1 MFISIPV
8 EFFIPGLLSEGFRYN
23 SKSNAMEYDSGENNV
38 IESFNKDHIRDE
50 EFCEIPNIVYDIEDD
65 RNKRFKIK
73 VDTDNGVILKGDKD
87 DTRDINEEII
97 EEKSKELVGNIEAII
112 KEVTDITENNMET
125 NIGEGME
132 EDIEGIK
139 NYFLEDVNIERESM
153 VDENMVDEKS

>member
-73 VDTDNGVILKGDKD
+73 VDTDNEVILKGDKD
-87 DTRDINEEII
+87 DTRDINEETI
-97 EEKSKELVGNIEAII
+97 EENSKELVGDIEAII

-125 NIGEGME
+125 NIREGME
-132 EDIEGIK
+132 EDIEEIK
-139 NYFLEDVNIERESM
+139 NYSLEDVNIERESM

>member
-73 VDTDNGVILKGDKD
+73 VDTDNEVILKGDKD
-87 DTRDINEEII
+87 DTRDINEETI
-97 EEKSKELVGNIEAII
+97 EEKSKELVGDIEAII

-125 NIGEGME
+125 NIREGME
-132 EDIEGIK
+132 EDIEEIK
-139 NYFLEDVNIERESM
+139 NYSLEDVNIERESM

>member
-87 DTRDINEEII
+87 DTRDINEETI
-97 EEKSKELVGNIEAII
+97 EENSKELVGDIEAII

-125 NIGEGME
+125 NIREGME
-132 EDIEGIK
+132 EDIEEIK
-139 NYFLEDVNIERESM
+139 NYSLEDVNIERESM
-153 VDENMVDEKS
+153 VD

>member
-87 DTRDINEEII
+87 DTRDINEETI
-97 EEKSKELVGNIEAII
+97 EEKSKELVGDIEAII

-125 NIGEGME
+125 NIREGME
-132 EDIEGIK
+132 EDIEEIK
-139 NYFLEDVNIERESM
+139 NYSLEDVNIERESM

>member
-87 DTRDINEEII
+87 DTRDINEETI
-97 EEKSKELVGNIEAII
+97 EEKSKELVGDIEAII

-125 NIGEGME
+125 NIREGME
-132 EDIEGIK
+132 EDIEEIK
-139 NYFLEDVNIERESM
+139 NYSLEDVNIERESM
-153 VDENMVDEKS
+153 VD